1 LFPTPFTF
9 FRAFGI
15 IDCEKP
21 PRDCDGKTTKQRDN
35 GGISIMAKKNI
46 LIVIDVQNDFITG
59 ALRNE
64 EAIKKLPNIVK
75 LIKDN
80 EWDEIFLTMDTHDK
94 NTYLTKTLEGQKLP
108 VEHCI
113 KGTWGWEKPK
123 ELQDVLA
130 GKITDIFEK
139 DTFGSVW
146 LADNLAATH
155 YPKEDCEFT
164 IVGYCTDICVV
175 SNALLIRAHF
185 PNSTIKV
192 LRDCTAGVTPETHE
206 AALKTM
212 EMCQIEVI

>member
-1 LFPTPFTF
+1 M
-9 FRAFGI
+9 A
-15 IDCEKP
+15 
-21 PRDCDGKTTKQRDN
+21 TK
-35 GGISIMAKKNI
+35 KKI
-46 LIVIDVQNDFITG
+46 LLVIDVQNDFITG

-64 EAIKKLPNIVK
+64 EAIKKLPNIVN
-75 LIKDN
+75 LVKDN
-80 EWDEIFLTMDTHDK
+80 DWDEIYLTMDTHNKD
-94 NTYLTKTLEGQKLP
+94 YLKTLEGIKLP

-123 ELQDVLA
+123 ELQEVLV

-139 DTFGSVW
+139 DTFGSTW
-146 LADNLAATH
+146 MANALASTH

-164 IVGYCTDICVV
+164 IVGFCTDICVV
-175 SNALLIRAHF
+175 SNALLIRANF

-192 LRDCTAGVTPETHE
+192 LKDCTAGVTPETHE

>member
-1 LFPTPFTF
+1 
-9 FRAFGI
+9 
-15 IDCEKP
+15 
-21 PRDCDGKTTKQRDN
+21 
-35 GGISIMAKKNI
+35 MAKKNI

-64 EAIKKLPNIVK
+64 EAAKKLPNIVK
-75 LIKDN
+75 LVKDN
-80 EWDEIFLTMDTHDK
+80 YWDEIYATMDTHDK
-94 NTYLTKTLEGQKLP
+94 TTYLTKTLEGQKLP

-113 KGTWGWEKPK
+113 KGTWGWEMPLDLY
-123 ELQDVLA
+123 EALVNRL
-130 GKITDIFEK
+130 TERFEK
-139 DTFGSVW
+139 NTFGSNWMV
-146 LADNLAATH
+146 DNLAATH

-164 IVGYCTDICVV
+164 IVGFCTDICVV
-175 SNALLIRAHF
+175 SNAIMLRAHF

>member
-1 LFPTPFTF
+1 MV
-9 FRAFGI
+9 
-15 IDCEKP
+15 
-21 PRDCDGKTTKQRDN
+21 TK
-35 GGISIMAKKNI
+35 KI
-46 LIVIDVQNDFITG
+46 LLVIDVQNDFITG

-75 LIKDN
+75 LVKDN
-80 EWDEIFLTMDTHDK
+80 EWDEIYLTMDTHNK
-94 NTYLTKTLEGQKLP
+94 KTYLTKTLEGKKLP

-113 KGTWGWEKPK
+113 KGTWGWENPK
-123 ELQDVLA
+123 ELQEVLDNKNT
-130 GKITDIFEK
+130 GKYEK

-146 LADNLAATH
+146 LADALAATN

-164 IVGYCTDICVV
+164 IVGYCTEICVV

-212 EMCQIEVI
+212 KMCQIEVV